1 MQCFLIKILQA
12 KMLFRIKSFLHFLW
26 YSTNQHGVHSPFV
39 YELITKGLYVKT
51 PKKQAYSK
59 KEFGKTNRQ
68 QRKIIK
74 KLFHYFSPQ
83 RTIFVTNDT
92 QLNGCYDSILFQKPS
107 LSEFLKSLPY
117 AHNNTIFIIKN
128 PHKNQKNDENWNT
141 LIENQKVIV
150 SIDLYYI
157 GLIFIRKEQLKQH
170 FIIRS

>member
-1 MQCFLIKILQA
+1 
-12 KMLFRIKSFLHFLW
+12 MLFRILSFLHFLW
-26 YSTNQHGVHSPFV
+26 HSTNQHGVHSPFV
-39 YELITKGLYVKT
+39 YQLITKGLYVKT

-74 KLFHYFSPQ
+74 KIFHYFNPTKKILTQ
-83 RTIFVTNDT
+83 QNTIFNSI
-92 QLNGCYDSILFQKPS
+92 YDCILFQKPS
-107 LSEFLKSLPY
+107 LSEFLKTLSY
-117 AHNNTIFIIKN
+117 AHNDTVFIIKN

>member
-1 MQCFLIKILQA
+1 
-12 KMLFRIKSFLHFLW
+12 MLFRIQSFLYFLW
-26 YSTNQHGVHSPFV
+26 HSTNQHGVHSPFV
-39 YELITKGLYVKT
+39 YELITKGLYIKT
-51 PKKQAYSK
+51 PKKQPYSK
-59 KEFGKTNRQ
+59 KEFGKANRQ

-74 KLFHYFSPQ
+74 KLFHYFSPKNN
-83 RTIFVTNDT
+83 ILIT
-92 QLNGCYDSILFQKPS
+92 QNTTLKGCYDSILFQKPS
-107 LSEFLKSLPY
+107 LSEFLKTLSY

-128 PHKNQKNDENWNT
+128 PHKNKKNDENWNA